1 MEHDPLLLIFIVF
14 LAGVIGGELS
24 QRLRLPEVV
33 GQVVAGV
40 FLGPTYLGL
49 IKVNETLEVLSEVG
63 AMLLLF
69 LVGLETRIESL
80 RRLGRMPLVVG
91 SVGVAIPFVAGF
103 WWAWS
108 LLALP
113 LPASLFVG
121 AAFVATSAGITAKVL
136 RDIGAIDRDESKVIL
151 GAAIVDDVL
160 GMLVLG
166 VVAALQTG
174 GEISLGPL
182 LGGLAFSVLF
192 LVVSL
197 WVGAFALRKNPRLL
211 EFPLD
216 PLSPLTVSLLLCL
229 GLSVASAHVG
239 LAAIIGAFIAGVIVA
254 EYPAHKTIISQVEA
268 VGAFLIPFFFVV
280 TGAMV
285 SLGNIGDGKQ
295 GFLLVIA
302 CFLAVVS
309 KFIAGFFGARRLGRR
324 SAVIVGVG
332 MVPRGEV
339 GILIATIGRT
349 QNVFG
354 EEVFGILIAMSLV
367 TSLVVPPL
375 LRPLFGG
382 NLLKPSRD

>member
-14 LAGVIGGELS
+14 LAGVIGGEVS
-24 QRLRLPEVV
+24 QRLKLPEVV

-40 FLGPTYLGL
+40 FLGPTYFGL
-49 IKVNETLEVLSEVG
+49 ITVNETLTVLSEVG

-69 LVGLETRIESL
+69 LVGLETSIESL

-91 SVGVAIPFVAGF
+91 SVGVAIPFIAGF

-108 LLALP
+108 LLALS

-136 RDIGAIDRDESKVIL
+136 RDLGVIDRDESKVIL

-174 GEISLGPL
+174 GEIAVGSL
-182 LGGLAFSVLF
+182 LGGLGLSIFFIVA
-192 LVVSL
+192 SL
-197 WVGAFALRKNPRLL
+197 WVGAFALRKNPRILDI
-211 EFPLD
+211 PLD

-254 EYPAHKTIISQVEA
+254 EYPGHTKIISQVEA

-285 SLGNIGDGKQ
+285 SLGNFGGGKQ
-295 GFLLVIA
+295 GFFLVIA
-302 CFLAVVS
+302 CVLAVVS
-309 KFIAGFFGARRLGRR
+309 KFIAGFLGARRLGTRG
-324 SAVIVGVG
+324 AVIVGVG

-354 EEVFGILIAMSLV
+354 EEVFGMLIAMSLV

-382 NLLKPSRD
+382 SFSELRSE

>member
-1 MEHDPLLLIFIVF
+1 MEHEPLLLIFIVY

-24 QRLRLPEVV
+24 QRLKLPEVV

-40 FLGPTYLGL
+40 FLGPTYFGL
-49 IKVNETLEVLSEVG
+49 ITVNETLNVLSEVG

-69 LVGLETRIESL
+69 LVGLETSIDSL

-91 SVGVAIPFVAGF
+91 SVGVAIPFIAGF

-113 LPASLFVG
+113 LPASLFVA

-136 RDIGAIDRDESKVIL
+136 RDIGVIDRDESKVIL

-166 VVAALQTG
+166 VVAALQTE
-174 GEISLGPL
+174 GEIAVGSL
-182 LGGLAFSVLF
+182 LGGLGLSILF
-192 LVVSL
+192 IIASL
-197 WVGAFALRKNPRLL
+197 WVGALALRKNPRILDI
-211 EFPLD
+211 PLD

-254 EYPAHKTIISQVEA
+254 EYPGHKKIISQVEA

-285 SLGNIGDGKQ
+285 SLGNIGGGKQ
-295 GFLLVIA
+295 GFLLVVA
-302 CFLAVVS
+302 CVLAVVS
-309 KFIAGFFGARRLGRR
+309 KFIAGFLGARRLGTRG
-324 SAVIVGVG
+324 AVIVGVG

-375 LRPLFGG
+375 LRPLFGR
-382 NLLKPSRD
+382 SFSEQRSD

>member
-69 LVGLETRIESL
+69 LVGLETSIESL

-108 LLALP
+108 LLALS

-136 RDIGAIDRDESKVIL
+136 RDIGVLDRDESKVIL

-174 GEISLGPL
+174 GEISVGPL
-182 LGGLAFSVLF
+182 LGGLALSVLF
-192 LVVSL
+192 IIVSL

-211 EFPLD
+211 DFPLD

-254 EYPAHKTIISQVEA
+254 EYPAHKTIVSQVEA

-285 SLGNIGDGKQ
+285 SLGNIGGGKQ

-302 CFLAVVS
+302 CILAVIS
-309 KFIAGFFGARRLGRR
+309 KFVAGFFGARRLGNR

-367 TSLVVPPL
+367 TSLIVPPL

-382 NLLKPSRD
+382 NVLKPSRD